1 MDLLDLVSSDD
12 NIQSRLFD
20 MSPSSF
26 IRGKFSDVKYMFE
39 EANSCLQISISR
51 ERLNTFDDSS
61 FIYAFQSF
69 LIDFPS
75 QIWLYIISKK
85 KTRKCSTI
93 VKERV
98 LNVYLASCTQMSLTT
113 QRG

>member
-1 MDLLDLVSSDD
+1 MDLRDLVPSND
-12 NIQSRLFD
+12 NIQSRLFH

-85 KTRKCSTI
+85 KDPEMFNNTERK
-93 VKERV
+93 
-98 LNVYLASCTQMSLTT
+98 SLECVW
-113 QRG
+113 QAVHKCP